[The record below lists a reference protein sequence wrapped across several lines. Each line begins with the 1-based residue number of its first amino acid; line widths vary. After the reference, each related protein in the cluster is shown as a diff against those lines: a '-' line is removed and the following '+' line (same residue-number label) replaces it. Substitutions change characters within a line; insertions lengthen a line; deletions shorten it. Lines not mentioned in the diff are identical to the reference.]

1 MSTDPVCV
9 RRAKTVEEAEIIV
22 AWLDENGIEATIV
35 DPSNPG
41 VMAFGVTDPE
51 GIAIWVADSEKAE
64 RAATLLAEHDA
75 RSAGAETPDA
85 AIYTVDVA
93 CPDCGH
99 TGGFPTDLAGTVQE
113 CPECGANVDVPP
125 AP

>member
-1 MSTDPVCV
+1 MRTIQPLE
-9 RRAKTVEEAEIIV
+9 KTVEEAEIIV

-51 GIAIWVADSEKAE
+51 GIAIWVADSETAE
-64 RAATLLAEHDA
+64 RAATLLAEHDT
-75 RSAGAETPDA
+75 RSAAVETPDA
-85 AIYTVDVA
+85 AIDTVDVT

-99 TGGFPTDLAGTVQE
+99 AGGFPADLAGTVQE
-113 CPECGANVDVPP
+113 CPECGANVDVPR
-125 AP
+125 APQ